1 MAHDRNDLGMSVH
14 LGETGNIKG
23 KGLFKVFNLHSYV
36 TFSMHRGTD
45 LCPPKSHNIQSY
57 YNHCFRNPKG
67 NEPFLTPHTVFPPKD
82 SWMQKYFPA
91 PVLPKNF
98 IRRDRESKM
107 VPR

>member
-1 MAHDRNDLGMSVH
+1 MAHARNDLGMSVH

-67 NEPFLTPHTVFPPKD
+67 NEPFLTPHTSHSLSSQRQLDAEVF
-82 SWMQKYFPA
+82 SSSCPA
-91 PVLPKNF
+91 KKF
-98 IRRDRESKM
+98 H
-107 VPR
+107 